1 MNILAEAAAT
11 PANSAGSAKIGAA
24 LPREPAAS
32 HARDLVLLRSVMMAG
47 ELMAAALAVGLLGLA
62 VPYPPVAAML
72 SAQAALN
79 LLAWQRGRQ
88 GTPMAPRELS
98 AHLLADVVILTA
110 VLYYLGGT
118 NNPFAD
124 LYFVPLAFG
133 AATLPWKNG
142 IAIAAAATAGHSL
155 LGLASEVVGMPAS
168 DGHQGLWTAGI
179 ALSDLLTAFMIA
191 FVVFRV
197 AARLRHQQQLLS
209 REREQALHNRRLIEL
224 GAMATGAAHE
234 LGSPLSTMAV
244 LATELRRSYGHLPS
258 LCDDLQIISTQIEA
272 CKETLSRMLT
282 STGQARAEGGGRV
295 AVEQFLGGLFER
307 WQRLR
312 PGIACRVTRDG
323 PQPGPLIVADLALE
337 QAILNVLNNAADA
350 SPTGLDVHARWTA
363 QHLQLRVDDDGAG
376 IDPHNLAHVGRP
388 FFSTKRAGG
397 GKGLGLFLTATTI
410 ERLGGRFTLG
420 PRPEGG
426 ARAEIT
432 LPLAEIMVTGPT
444 EARA

>member
-1 MNILAEAAAT
+1 MDITAEHAAA
-11 PANSAGSAKIGAA
+11 PALATAA
-24 LPREPAAS
+24 RRKPAAS
-32 HARDLVLLRSVMMAG
+32 HERDLILLRSIIIVG
-47 ELMAAALAVGLLGLA
+47 ELMAAGLAAGLLALD
-62 VPYPPVAAML
+62 VPYQPVAVAL
-72 SAQAALN
+72 LVQVALN
-79 LLAWQRGRQ
+79 VLAWRRAQQ
-88 GTPMAPRELS
+88 GEPMAPGELS
-98 AHLLADVVILTA
+98 AHLLADVLILTA
-110 VLYYLGGT
+110 ILYYLGGT

-142 IAIAAAATAGHSL
+142 ITIAATATAGHTL
-155 LGLASEVVGMPAS
+155 LGFLS
-168 DGHQGLWTAGI
+168 DAVHVPSSGNAQDLWAVGI

-197 AARLRHQQQLLS
+197 AARLRHQQHLLT
-209 REREQALHNRRLIEL
+209 REREQALHNRRLVEL

-244 LATELRRSYGHLPS
+244 LATELRRSYTHLPG
-258 LCDDLQIISTQIEA
+258 LCDDLQIISTQIDA

-282 STGQARAEGGGRV
+282 STGQARAEGGGRLSV
-295 AVEQFLGGLFER
+295 DQFLARLFDR

-323 PQPGPLIVADLALE
+323 PQPGPLIVAELALE

-350 SPTGLDVHARWTA
+350 SPTGLDVHARWTD
-363 QHLQLRVDDDGAG
+363 QSLTLRVDDDGAG
-376 IDPHNLAHVGRP
+376 VDPHNLAHVGRP

-432 LPLAEIMVTGPT
+432 LPLTQIVVAART
-444 EARA
+444 ETPA

>member
-1 MNILAEAAAT
+1 MIHITAEQAAASAASSMAAAT
-11 PANSAGSAKIGAA
+11 APGDAAAN
-24 LPREPAAS
+24 
-32 HARDLVLLRSVMMAG
+32 HARELILLRSVMIAG
-47 ELMAAALAVGLLGLA
+47 ELMAATLAAGMLALP
-62 VPYPPVAAML
+62 VPYPAVTAILVA
-72 SAQAALN
+72 QVALN
-79 LLAWQRGRQ
+79 VFAWRRARQRE
-88 GTPMAPRELS
+88 PMPAGELT
-98 AHLLADVVILTA
+98 AHLIADVVILTA
-110 VLYYLGGT
+110 ILNFLGGT

-133 AATLPWKNG
+133 AATLPWKHG

-155 LGLASEVVGMPAS
+155 LGLLSESIAIPAS
-168 DGHQGLWTAGI
+168 ASQLWTVGI
-179 ALSDLLTAFMIA
+179 ALSDLLTAVMIA

-197 AARLRHQQQLLS
+197 AARLRHQQHLLT
-209 REREQALHNRRLIEL
+209 REREQALHNRRLVEL

-244 LATELRRSYGHLPS
+244 LATELRRSYRHLPS

-272 CKETLSRMLT
+272 CKETLTRMLT

-295 AVEQFLGGLFER
+295 SVDQFLGGLLER

-312 PGIACRVTRDG
+312 PGVACRVIRNG

-350 SPTGLDVHARWTA
+350 SPSGVDVYARWSG
-363 QHLQLRVDDDGAG
+363 QQLVLRVEDDGAG

-388 FFSTKRAGG
+388 FFSTKRANG

-420 PRPEGG
+420 PRPAGG

-432 LPLAEIMVTGPT
+432 LPLKQIMLANQP
-444 EARA
+444 EAHE